1 MCYNNT
7 ADNNSDFT
15 MTKGFG
21 EKKIVKK
28 KNLTLKQELNK
39 HTKNLKKTLKN
50 PLVVASLL
58 IDRSM
63 SNGVE

>member
-1 MCYNNT
+1 MCYNSI
-7 ADNNSDFT
+7 ANNSVDFF

-21 EKKIVKK
+21 KKKITKK
-28 KNLTLKQELNK
+28 KNLTVKEEIEK
-39 HTKNLKKTLKN
+39 HTKNLKKTLNN

-58 IDRSM
+58 IDRSS